1 MLPHKRNETHEEGD
15 GLRAE
20 FEVRV
25 IGGERQAPA
34 PDDRRGLEIGLQI
47 GAGQQSDPEP
57 EHPSVAPVTRLEA
70 EASSE
75 PLRAR
80 PISEVIHEVGPAAPY
95 VPRRRRK
102 QRSLTA
108 WTVWMAA
115 GTCTLAVAA
124 VAGVM
129 AVRSKQAQE
138 PEPAIVFVP
147 QESFGEE
154 NAYFLEHSSTLTR
167 EAEALLDQYAAATS
181 PDEVLPLVRDAT
193 RIKERLKALWRPM
206 GSLSKTLPIESL
218 ISDSEVRPA
227 LVLKGTK
234 GDFTRFEMIFVREKG
249 HLKIDWEASHG
260 IGEAQ
265 LSELRSSKTVVTAA
279 KVRVVVQPG
288 SFYTPEFPES
298 DYRSYQL
305 LDAAGKEFVWAF
317 VRRSSPTADLLE
329 GEFNESSV
337 LLEKTAAISATLRIS
352 GPLREGV
359 NLFEI
364 TEMLHKGWVSP

>member
-1 MLPHKRNETHEEGD
+1 MLPYKRNETHDEGD
-15 GLRAE
+15 GLRAG

-25 IGGERQAPA
+25 IGGARQAPA
-34 PDDRRGLEIGLQI
+34 PEDGKGLEIGLQI
-47 GAGQQSDPEP
+47 GAGQTNPEP
-57 EHPSVAPVTRLEA
+57 EPPSVAPVPRLEA

-80 PISEVIHEVGPAAPY
+80 PISEVLNEVGPAAPY

-102 QRSLTA
+102 RRSLTA

-138 PEPAIVFVP
+138 PEPAMVFAP

-154 NAYFLEHSSTLTR
+154 NAYFLEHAATLTR

-181 PDEVLPLVRDAT
+181 LDEVLPLVRDAT
-193 RIKERLKALWRPM
+193 RVKERLKALWRPM
-206 GSLSKTLPIESL
+206 GALSQGQRVETL

-227 LVLKGTK
+227 LILKGRTA
-234 GDFTRFEMIFVREKG
+234 DFTPFEMVFVRESG
-249 HLKIDWEASHG
+249 HLKIDWEASQG

-265 LSELRSSKTVVTAA
+265 LSELRASKTVVTAA

-288 SFYTPEFPES
+288 AFYTPEFPES

-305 LDAAGKEFVWAF
+305 LDAAGAEFVWAF
-317 VRRSSPTADLLE
+317 VRRSSPTAELLE
-329 GEFNESSV
+329 AEFNESSV
-337 LLEKTAAISATLRIS
+337 LLEKIASIPATLRIS